1 MGKIAIVT
9 GGNKGIGY
17 ETVRGLVKSGQFEKV
32 YLTARNNKLGEG
44 RVRNFFFR
52 KNRTININIENYI
65 NEEKNQS
72 FFRIRKSG
80 KRSPR
85 PRRED

>member
-44 RVRNFFFR
+44 RIRKMFFFV
-52 KNRTININIENYI
+52 KIEL
-65 NEEKNQS
+65 
-72 FFRIRKSG
+72 
-80 KRSPR
+80 
-85 PRRED
+85 